1 MNFFLSYS
9 VFLNDMRYTDHFK
22 RNRMK
27 LTTLKST
34 THFQNL
40 HTHLARAQAH
50 DH

>member
-1 MNFFLSYS
+1 
-9 VFLNDMRYTDHFK
+9 
-22 RNRMK
+22 MK